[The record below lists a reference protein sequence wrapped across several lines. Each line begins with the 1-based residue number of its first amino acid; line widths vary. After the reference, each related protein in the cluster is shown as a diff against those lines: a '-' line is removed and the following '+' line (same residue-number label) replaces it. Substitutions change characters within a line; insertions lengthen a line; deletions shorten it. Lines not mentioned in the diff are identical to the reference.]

1 VEILRSGKAPSLIR
15 RKAAEGRLPVSPE
28 EKIEILLTLS
38 RDHDETIRNTALTTL
53 KNWDEAELKRV
64 FSNPATPAA
73 ILEFAVRCMVPERGE
88 LAETLA
94 ANPSLREPLR
104 KLVHGRAGESAP
116 EGATE
121 EDRAAEEEDAA
132 EAAAERQTL
141 LQKISR
147 MSVAEK
153 INAALMGSQ
162 EERVVLVRDSNKIV
176 ARAVLQSPK
185 LSDQEVENIATMK
198 NVSEEVLRLLA
209 MNRKFIRSYSVACNL
224 INNPRTPIDTG
235 LPLIH
240 RLNDRDLK
248 ELSRNKNV
256 AEVIRS
262 MATKLVKQKEQA
274 KKPRLPE
281 KH

>member
-1 VEILRSGKAPSLIR
+1 VEILRSGKTPSLIR
-15 RKAAEGRLPVSPE
+15 RKAAEGDLPVSLE
-28 EKIEILLTLS
+28 DKIEILLTLC
-38 RDHDETIRNTALTTL
+38 RDPDESTRNTALTTL
-53 KNWDEAELKRV
+53 KNWDESELKRV
-64 FSNPATPAA
+64 FSNPKTPAA
-73 ILEFAVRCMVPERGE
+73 ILEFAVRRLVPEREE

-94 ANPSLREPLR
+94 ANPSLREPVR
-104 KLVHGRAGESAP
+104 KLIHGGADESAP
-116 EGATE
+116 DGATE
-121 EDRAAEEEDAA
+121 EDKTVEEEDAA
-132 EAAAERQTL
+132 EAATERQTL
-141 LQKISR
+141 VQKISR

-162 EERVVLVRDSNKIV
+162 EERVILVRDSNKIV

-185 LSDQEVENIATMK
+185 LSDQEAENIATMK
-198 NVSEEVLRLLA
+198 NVSEEVLRLVA
-209 MNRKFIRSYSVACNL
+209 MNRKFIRSYSVARNL

-248 ELSRNKNV
+248 ELSHNKNV

-262 MATKLVKQKEQA
+262 MANKLVKQKEHANKA
-274 KKPRLPE
+274 KLPG